1 LLLVGL
7 VKPDRGKTKTIKDRA
22 VYVYLPSLEM
32 VEDWKRRAEKSGV
45 SISKF
50 VIERVEESIRREE
63 GKESYVSRAELVKR
77 LRNAEEELKKLRD
90 ENRLLKRL
98 AENLDNELKRYRAQ
112 PFLEETFEGI
122 RRFDKD
128 LIELLRKGGSYT
140 QENILSH
147 LNIDPSDAD
156 LVNAVSKQLEALEAY
171 GLVEY
176 KGRGWKWKG

>member
-1 LLLVGL
+1 M
-7 VKPDRGKTKTIKDRA
+7 KPDRGKTKTIKDRA

-32 VEDWKRRAEKSGV
+32 VEDWKRQAEKSGV

-63 GKESYVSRAELVKR
+63 GEESYVSRAELVKR

-176 KGRGWKWKG
+176 KGRGWRWKG

>member
-1 LLLVGL
+1 M
-7 VKPDRGKTKTIKDRA
+7 KPDRGKTKTIKDRA

-63 GKESYVSRAELVKR
+63 GEESYVSRAELVKR

-176 KGRGWKWKG
+176 KGRGWRWKG